1 MHVRVLRCVCVCVC
15 VCLCV
20 RVCVCVCLLGCACV
34 CVCVCARVRRCVQ
47 ACTYRLGV
55 AWAGGTFIHGC
66 LAPVPPR
73 PETRPRR
80 LPIVEALNSGTQP
93 ATLQSQLTM
102 PSSLRYV
109 SNRSRQGLC
118 PRSVR
123 RQRRSLPQLS
133 IWCDDSLGPCMNAQN
148 SGSQSFDHA
157 GGPGQQ
163 VDGWHKGIAQ
173 KPASPNMEEP
183 QQPGSAL
190 ASRAARLTPGL
201 EEKANAAQAGAEVCS
216 AVLEALVAA
225 YSPTKFNPSGR
236 QEHLHEVGRN
246 PHQKASKVSHPN
258 VETSVTRNPPLLS
271 SCTLASAPI
280 HHAEAPNHY
289 AC

>member
-1 MHVRVLRCVCVCVC
+1 MHARVLRCVCVCVC
-15 VCLCV
+15 LC
-20 RVCVCVCLLGCACV
+20 VCVCVFAWVCV
-34 CVCVCARVRRCVQ
+34 CVCVCVCVRARAQVRAGV
-47 ACTYRLGV
+47 YFRLGV

-133 IWCDDSLGPCMNAQN
+133 IWCDSLGPCMNAQH

-163 VDGWHKGIAQ
+163 VDGWHKG
-173 KPASPNMEEP
+173 ASPNMEEP
-183 QQPGSAL
+183 EQPRSAL

-289 AC
+289 GC